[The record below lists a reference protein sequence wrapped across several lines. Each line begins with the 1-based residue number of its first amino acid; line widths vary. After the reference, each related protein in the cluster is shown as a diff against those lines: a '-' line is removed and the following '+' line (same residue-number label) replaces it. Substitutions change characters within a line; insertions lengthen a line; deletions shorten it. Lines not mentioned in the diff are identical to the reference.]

1 MRNLDGKVALVTGAY
16 GGIGAAVAR
25 RLARSGAAVVL
36 TGRDEAALARVDLGP
51 GEGRALRLAL
61 DVREPAAWE
70 AAVGRVL
77 AERGGLDVLVNNAG
91 VIAPGALE
99 SLAAGEVE
107 RQVRVNLLG
116 TAFGCR
122 SVIPAMRARGGGAI
136 VNVASLGGIVP
147 MPFEA
152 VYCAT
157 KYALR
162 GLSFALRAELA
173 GSGIRVSVVSPDS
186 VETAQLRQEL
196 EHGEASLS
204 FASPALPPEAVAEA
218 VLRAVRTGKPEILVP
233 AASGVLARLVAAF
246 PGLVLRLLPLL
257 RRMGARR
264 MAERRRA
271 RDAAA

>member
-36 TGRDEAALARVDLGP
+36 TGRDEAALAKVDLGP
-51 GEGRALRLAL
+51 GQGRAMRLAL

-70 AAVGRVL
+70 AAVARVL

-91 VIAPGALE
+91 VIVPGALE
-99 SLAAGEVE
+99 SLATGEVE
-107 RQVRVNLLG
+107 RQVQVNLLG
-116 TAFGCR
+116 AAFGCR
-122 SVIPAMRARGGGAI
+122 AVIPAMRARGGGAI

-186 VETAQLRQEL
+186 VETGQLREEL
-196 EHGEASLS
+196 EHDEASLS
-204 FASPALPPEAVAEA
+204 FASPALSPEAVAEA
-218 VLRAVRTGKPEILVP
+218 VLRAVRTGRPEVLVP
-233 AASGVLARLVAAF
+233 AASGLLARLVAAF

-271 RDAAA
+271 RDARN

>member
-1 MRNLDGKVALVTGAY
+1 MRDLDGKVALVTGAY

>member
-1 MRNLDGKVALVTGAY
+1 MTDLDGKVALVTGAY

-25 RLARSGAAVVL
+25 LLARAGAAVAL
-36 TGRDEAALARVDLGP
+36 TGRDEAALAGVDLGP

-61 DVREPAAWE
+61 DVGDPAAWE
-70 AAVGRVL
+70 AVVRRVL
-77 AERGGLDVLVNNAG
+77 AERGRLDVLVNNAG
-91 VIAPGALE
+91 VVAPGALE
-99 SLAAGEVE
+99 SLPAAEVE

-116 TAFGCR
+116 AAFGCR
-122 SVIPAMRARGGGAI
+122 AVIAAMRAGGGGAI

-162 GLSFALRAELA
+162 GLTFALRAELA
-173 GSGIRVSVVSPDS
+173 GSGIQVSAVSPDS
-186 VETAQLRQEL
+186 VETRQLLEEL
-196 EHGEASLS
+196 EHDEASLS

-218 VLRAVRTGKPEILVP
+218 VLRAVRTGRPEVLVP
-233 AASGVLARLVAAF
+233 AASGLLARLVAAF
-246 PGLVLRLLPLL
+246 PGLVLWILPFL
-257 RRMGARR
+257 RRAGARR

-271 RDAAA
+271 RRAGG